1 MTLFGIEVKP
11 ALFTTAHVEFKIKIT
26 YLIID

>member
-11 ALFTTAHVEFKIKIT
+11 ALLTIVHVEFKIKIT